1 MTALPRWRRWA
12 VTLARHAA
20 RVLPGARSPWADA
33 MRHELDYIE
42 DDGAALR
49 WALGCV
55 VASYKAR
62 LARPGFTRVIT
73 ARDVLRHAAACA
85 ALMLVI
91 GFALLEQAESQTE
104 PPRPAVDEM
113 ACETPHA
120 SHPAARTPAP
130 AHDETACTGRDATV
144 RIPPDDP
151 GR

>member
-1 MTALPRWRRWA
+1 MTTLPRWRRWA
-12 VTLARHAA
+12 VTLVRHTA
-20 RVLPGARSPWADA
+20 RVLPVTRAPWADA

-62 LARPGFTRVIT
+62 LARPGFTIAT
-73 ARDVLRHAAACA
+73 RDVLRHAAACG

-104 PPRPAVDEM
+104 PPRQAVDETT
-113 ACETPHA
+113 CEAPDAGH
-120 SHPAARTPAP
+120 AARTPDPEHQAACTSRNAP
-130 AHDETACTGRDATV
+130 A
-144 RIPPDDP
+144 RIPPEYP